1 MYFISYLTDVVTMT
15 YLFYPPKLLTQP
27 NFKIWIGFLKL
38 HRDNFASGGNLSY
51 FYSCLTDNLSN
62 INFLHYPSTF
72 KCAKCLTS
80 NMFSEAPRGQIK
92 ESYDFRACD
101 LIWVWMTWLYFYML
115 MFFDELMICL
125 FTCKNI
131 VRLERLEKRLQHKY
145 FSVKYFLEHLFCI

>member
-92 ESYDFRACD
+92 ESYDFRLWFDMSLDD
-101 LIWVWMTWLYFYML
+101 LALFLHANVLWWIDD
-115 MFFDELMICL
+115 MFIH
-125 FTCKNI
+125 
-131 VRLERLEKRLQHKY
+131 V
-145 FSVKYFLEHLFCI
+145 